1 MCGVLTMATFV
12 LLPPMDHPSAAQE
25 VQWRSINPPLAVLA
39 APRGIDQ
46 VVFLQKC
53 RPLRVPSDCPP
64 CPVAPFSPEAKPPET
79 APPSAEPPSSDA
91 FAAAGQGGSMA
102 PATFEPGMFGDLMG
116 FSTTYVVLDSNELTN
131 VFRIP
136 ATALSGGIKIA
147 DYESPRPV
155 DRFFYHFNNF
165 WYVNAAANPTMLPT
179 HLARHVLGFEK
190 VIRSGNAS
198 VGLRLPFINLYGN
211 PLLSDSQFGNMS
223 VILKY
228 AAINDRPNGNVLS
241 GGLMLTVP
249 TGRSIIADVI
259 SDPSDPG
266 TFTRTT
272 IDATYFQPYLA
283 FIRYLRPRL
292 FVHGFSA
299 ILVPS
304 DSRLVTLFTNDVGL
318 VMMLRRRYA
327 EGIFQG
333 IMPTVELHTNIPFN
347 HRGSQTQPIGF
358 SDNVN
363 LTAGCSFLL
372 QRAIWGWAIG
382 TPLTGPRPFTVE
394 VITSLN
400 FRF

>member
-1 MCGVLTMATFV
+1 MSGALTMAALM
-12 LLPPMDHPSAAQE
+12 LLSPTGAPYASQE
-25 VQWRSINPPLAVLA
+25 VQWRSINPPLAALA
-39 APRGIDQ
+39 TPRGIDQ

-53 RPLRVPSDCPP
+53 RPLRVPPDCPP

-79 APPSAEPPSSDA
+79 TPPSVQPPASDA
-91 FAAAGQGGSMA
+91 FASAGQGGTMA

-116 FSTTYVVLDSNELTN
+116 FSTTYVSTEFDPP
-131 VFRIP
+131 RIFHLP
-136 ATALSGGIKIA
+136 AAALSGGIKIA
-147 DYESPRPV
+147 DYEGPRPA

-165 WYVNAAANPTMLPT
+165 SYVNAAANPTMPPT

-190 VIRSGNAS
+190 AIRSGNAS
-198 VGLRLPFINLYGN
+198 VGLRLPFVNLYGN
-211 PLLSDSQFGNMS
+211 RLLSDSQFGNMS

-228 AAINDRPNGNVLS
+228 AAVNDQPSGNVLS
-241 GGLMLTVP
+241 GGLVLTVP
-249 TGRSIIADVI
+249 TGRSIITDVI
-259 SDPSDPG
+259 PDPSNSG
-266 TFTRTT
+266 TFTRTA

-299 ILVPS
+299 ILAPS
-304 DSRLVTLFTNDVGL
+304 DSRLVTLFTSDVGL

-333 IMPTVELHTNIPFN
+333 IMPTVELHTNIPFD
-347 HRGSQTQPIGF
+347 HRGAQTQPIGF
-358 SDNVN
+358 ADNVN
-363 LTAGCSFLL
+363 LTAGCSFLM
-372 QRAIWGWAIG
+372 QRAVWGWAIG
-382 TPLTGPRPFTVE
+382 TPLTGPRPFAVE